1 MDRYDAIL
9 EAIRKAQRHGF
20 DSLATQ
26 LEQVI
31 VALERTLDSAKSSL
45 ENALPTD
52 PEAVFPV
59 SDIEAEVAAMRDQ
72 PRQAAG
78 VGLDELRTL
87 DGARSQSELLRALLP
102 MLAEH
107 VGRAVVLV
115 IREGVVTAWSGAGLE
130 YPDQVRGWQGG
141 IAASPDF
148 TQLVET
154 ALPRRFQPA
163 GDPLLSEW
171 LADEGL
177 PEEAVLLPI
186 SLRGKLMGMVYVDRV
201 AGRPWN
207 LEAAQ
212 ALVAV
217 GCLLIDTLAHRP
229 VAPSPTLAQIVTA
242 EPPQAVEPEP
252 EIFAAPPDEE
262 DAVAEEA
269 RPEFASESP
278 AEETTGESF
287 APPPS
292 EAADFEEPGGW
303 QQPGAEDEVAIEYD
317 FEPETATAE
326 PEPAPEAFDPSAT
339 MRVEMHEEAP
349 AAESYPQPDF
359 GAEPPRSLGEA
370 GAPPPVRPIEPPPQM
385 PGPGD
390 AAPEDDVRHE
400 EARRFARLLVSEIK
414 LYNEEEVDRG
424 RIERDLARR
433 LKEDIDRSREM
444 YEKRI
449 PEDVRAGHDYF
460 YDELVRILADGDA
473 DSLGM

>member
-9 EAIRKAQRHGF
+9 EAIKKAQRHGF

-31 VALERTLDSAKSSL
+31 VALERSLDSAKSSL

-59 SDIEAEVAAMRDQ
+59 SEIEAEVAAMRDQ

-102 MLAEH
+102 MLVER

-115 IREGVVTAWSGAGLE
+115 IRDGVVTAWSGAGLDH
-130 YPDQVRGWQGG
+130 PDRVRGWQGG
-141 IAASPDF
+141 IAASPDL

-186 SLRGKLMGMVYVDRV
+186 SLRGKLMGMVYVDRL
-201 AGRPWN
+201 ADRPWN

-217 GCLLIDTLAHRP
+217 ACLLIDTLAHRP
-229 VAPSPTLAQIVTA
+229 VAPSPTLAQIVAA
-242 EPPQAVEPEP
+242 EPPQIVEPEP

-262 DAVAEEA
+262 DAGAEEA

-278 AEETTGESF
+278 GEDAVGESF

-292 EAADFEEPGGW
+292 EAASFEEPGGW

-317 FEPETATAE
+317 FEPEPATAE
-326 PEPAPEAFDPSAT
+326 PEPASEAFDPSAT
-339 MRVEMHEEAP
+339 MRVEMNEEAP
-349 AAESYPQPDF
+349 AADSISRPDF
-359 GAEPPRSLGEA
+359 GAEPPRSLGDV

-385 PGPGD
+385 PGPG

-424 RIERDLARR
+424 RTERDLAQR

-449 PEDVRAGHDYF
+449 PQEVRAGHDYF
-460 YDELVRILADGDA
+460 YDELVRILADGDPDA
-473 DSLGM
+473 LGM